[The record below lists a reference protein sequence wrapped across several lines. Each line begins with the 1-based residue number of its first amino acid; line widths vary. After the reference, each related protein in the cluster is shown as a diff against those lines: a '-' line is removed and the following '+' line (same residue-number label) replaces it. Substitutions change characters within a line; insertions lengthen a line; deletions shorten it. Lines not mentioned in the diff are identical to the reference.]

1 VPSHDGCLAG
11 CGTYQRCTESD
22 IPLVICEPR
31 WPLAVTARRAED
43 PYVGRRIR
51 TSEPFHAVTFG
62 MARQLHGVETL
73 AHAYVIKSVQ
83 SYQAEEFNTVNST
96 DTR

>member
-1 VPSHDGCLAG
+1 MASHGGLPTGLRHLPALYGERYPAG
-11 CGTYQRCTESD
+11 NLRAALEARCY
-22 IPLVICEPR
+22 
-31 WPLAVTARRAED
+31 RA
-43 PYVGRRIR
+43 GRRIR
-51 TSEPFHAVTFG
+51 TSEPFYAVTSG

>member
-1 VPSHDGCLAG
+1 
-11 CGTYQRCTESD
+11 
-22 IPLVICEPR
+22 
-31 WPLAVTARRAED
+31 
-43 PYVGRRIR
+43 
-51 TSEPFHAVTFG
+51 

-83 SYQAEEFNTVNST
+83 SYQAEAFNTVNST

>member
-1 VPSHDGCLAG
+1 VPSHDGCLPG
-11 CGTYQRCTESD
+11 CGTYPRCTESD

-31 WPLAVTARRAED
+31 WPLAATARRAED
-43 PYVGRRIR
+43 P
-51 TSEPFHAVTFG
+51 TSETSHAVTSG
-62 MARQLHGVETL
+62 TARQLHGVETL